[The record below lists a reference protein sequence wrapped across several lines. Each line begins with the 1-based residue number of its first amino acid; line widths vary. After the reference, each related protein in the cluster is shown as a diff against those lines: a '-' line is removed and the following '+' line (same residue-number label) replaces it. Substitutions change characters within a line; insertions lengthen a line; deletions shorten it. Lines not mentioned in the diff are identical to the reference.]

1 MNFPRVTAVLF
12 LLLLI
17 GGLSLVCIG
26 TMNLIAPSYSYGSHM
41 EHVEHVK
48 GEIVQMEEN
57 RSGMDFVLE
66 TANRQ
71 LIHFQCASLCHASPL
86 HVERH
91 LREHAETDVYYVEQ
105 PGNSLLAVDVD

>member
-17 GGLSLVCIG
+17 GSLSLVCID
-26 TMNLIAPSYSYGSHM
+26 TLHLLAPSHLYSSN
-41 EHVEHVK
+41 VEHVK
-48 GEIVQMEEN
+48 GEIVQMRMSN
-57 RSGMDFVLE
+57 SGMDFVLE
-66 TANRQ
+66 TANKQ
-71 LIHFQCASLCHASPL
+71 LMHFQCSSLCHASPL

-91 LREHAETDVYYVEQ
+91 LREHAETDIYYVEQ

>member
-17 GGLSLVCIG
+17 GDLSLMCIG
-26 TMNLIAPSYSYGSHM
+26 TLHLLASTHVAGSSM
-41 EHVEHVK
+41 EHVE
-48 GEIVQMEEN
+48 GEIVQIRMSN
-57 RSGMDFVLE
+57 SGMDFVLE

-71 LIHFQCASLCHASPL
+71 LMHFQCASICQASPA
-86 HVERH
+86 HIERH
-91 LREHAETDVYYVEQ
+91 LREHAETDVYYVEK

>member
-17 GGLSLVCIG
+17 GGLSLMCIG
-26 TMNLIAPSYSYGSHM
+26 TLHLLAPSYSYGSN
-41 EHVEHVK
+41 VEHMK

-86 HVERH
+86 HIERH

>member
-17 GGLSLVCIG
+17 GSLSLVCIG
-26 TMNLIAPSYSYGSHM
+26 TMNLLASTHVSGNNM
-41 EHVEHVK
+41 EHVE
-48 GEIVQMEEN
+48 GEIVQMEMN

-66 TANRQ
+66 TANGQ
-71 LIHFQCASLCHASPL
+71 LMHFQCASLCHASPL

-91 LREHAETDVYYVEQ
+91 MQEHAETDVYYVER
-105 PGNSLLAVDVD
+105 PDNSLLAVDVD

>member
-17 GGLSLVCIG
+17 GSLSFMCIA
-26 TMNLIAPSYSYGSHM
+26 TMNLIASTHVAGSRV
-41 EHVEHVK
+41 EHVE
-48 GEIVQMEEN
+48 GEIVQMRMN
-57 RSGMDFVLE
+57 KSGMDFVLE

-71 LIHFQCASLCHASPL
+71 SMHFQCDNYCQASSP

-91 LREHAETDVYYVEQ
+91 LREHAETEVYYMEQ
-105 PGNSLLAVDVD
+105 SDNSLLAVDVD

>member
-12 LLLLI
+12 LLLLM
-17 GGLSLVCIG
+17 GGLSLVCID
-26 TMNLIAPSYSYGSHM
+26 TLHLLAPSYSYGRN
-41 EHVEHVK
+41 VEHVK

-57 RSGMDFVLE
+57 RSGMEFVLE

-71 LIHFQCASLCHASPL
+71 LIHFQCSSLCHASPL

-105 PGNSLLAVDVD
+105 PDNSLLAVDVD

>member
-17 GGLSLVCIG
+17 GGLSIMCIG
-26 TMNLIAPSYSYGSHM
+26 TMNLLAPSYSYGSNM
-41 EHVEHVK
+41 EHVK
-48 GEIVQMEEN
+48 GEIVQMRMN
-57 RSGMDFVLE
+57 KSGMDFVLE

-71 LIHFQCASLCHASPL
+71 LMHFQCASICQASPL
-86 HVERH
+86 HIERH

-105 PGNSLLAVDVD
+105 PDNSLLAVDVD